1 LIRNRLQALFLL
13 ATLAALV
20 LAACGNPTAPPTA
33 TLSAATI
40 TPAVLPPTLAP
51 TETGVPASP
60 SPPVAQTEA
69 LSETPT
75 ETPGEK
81 ATPSPE
87 PQPPVPAGSSC
98 DPAYVSPFG
107 IDMYHVISDAEGLP
121 EMQAA
126 GSRFVTTMLRWSDI
140 EPSAPVNGKST
151 RNWES
156 FDTKVRNAREAGMEL
171 FVLFTANPLWAGPY
185 EGGPVND
192 PQVLIDFV
200 TAAVER
206 YDGDGKEDAPGS
218 PAIRYWSFYAE
229 PDNQDL
235 WYAQHGKGYWG
246 HDGAGYARLFTQLTP
261 AIHAANPEAKVLMGG
276 LGYDYFTTE
285 GGPFNRD
292 FLPSVLSALSTYPGG
307 APAYLDAVGFHFYPI
322 SAQRWPTIGDKAQE
336 IRGIME
342 QYGAGSLPLVVP
354 EMGYWSD
361 TAVGSSEGW
370 QAEYLVQMFT
380 TGLAAGIEQLSWFK
394 VFDEGTGS
402 EMHGLFRGHDL
413 AAPKPSY
420 TAYATMTA
428 ELDGARYLREL
439 TLPGLSGHVFS
450 TCDSPEKVV
459 VWGHVANGSVPINQ
473 GCVRRVDLLGNAV
486 ALADGA
492 AEDLDGAAN
501 GQVLVGVTGDDL
513 FYLGNCR

>member
-1 LIRNRLQALFLL
+1 LIRNHLQALLPMGVS
-13 ATLAALV
+13 AALA
-20 LAACGNPTAPPTA
+20 LAGCGSPAPAATA
-33 TLSAATI
+33 TLSPATI

-51 TETGVPASP
+51 TANAAPASP
-60 SPPVAQTEA
+60 SPQAAPTEA
-69 LSETPT
+69 PSEI
-75 ETPGEK
+75 PGEK
-81 ATPSPE
+81 ATAS
-87 PQPPVPAGSSC
+87 PQPEAPALPGSSC

-107 IDMYHVISDAEGLP
+107 IDMYHVVSDAEGLP

-140 EPSAPVNGKST
+140 EPNAPVNGVPT

-156 FDTKVRNAREAGMEL
+156 FDNKVHNARAAGMEV

-206 YDGDGKEDAPGS
+206 YDGDGTDDAPGS

-246 HDGAGYARLFTQLTP
+246 HDGAGYAQLFTRLTP
-261 AIHAANPEAKVLMGG
+261 AIHAANPQAKVLMGG

-307 APAYLDAVGFHFYPI
+307 APAYLDAMGFHFYPI
-322 SAQRWPTIGDKAQE
+322 SAQRWPTIRDKAQE

-342 QYGAGSLPLVVP
+342 QYGAGSVPLVVP

-380 TGLAAGIEQLSWFK
+380 TGLAAGIEQLAWFK

-402 EMHGLFRGHDL
+402 EMHGLFRNHNLGE
-413 AAPKPSY
+413 PKPAYS
-420 TAYATMTA
+420 AYATMTA
-428 ELDGARYLREL
+428 ELDGARYLRDL
-439 TLPGLSGHVFS
+439 TLPGVSGHVFA

-459 VWGHVANGSVPINQ
+459 VWGHVPDGSVGVSQ
-473 GCVRRVDLLGNAV
+473 GCVRRVDLLGTA
-486 ALADGA
+486 AQIADGA

-501 GQVLVGVTGDDL
+501 GQVLVRVTGDDL